1 MEKSAGLVRQ
11 SSPRVSPPNAGPD
24 LELPVAP
31 DFVSLPPR
39 VDLEH
44 VLAMSAA
51 FLPGLMNQPGFW
63 ERRAQDRCPVE
74 FDLGHPE
81 RVPATYPMALIDEL
95 FGEFLNP

>member
-1 MEKSAGLVRQ
+1 MERSVVLVQ
-11 SSPRVSPPNAGPD
+11 SGPSVSPPTAGPD
-24 LELPVAP
+24 LDLPVEPA
-31 DFVSLPPR
+31 FVSLPPR

-44 VLAMSAA
+44 VLEISAS

-74 FDLGHPE
+74 FDLEHPE
-81 RVPATYPMALIDEL
+81 RVTATYPMALIDQL